1 MLKEG
6 QKVVVK
12 IVELR
17 HYGMNNVARNM
28 TAGNSLI
35 VGQEYIAEWLTP
47 SELDDEGHIGCFV
60 VRDWCLHI
68 NDVELIEIIKE

>member
-35 VGQEYIAEWLTP
+35 VGQEYVAEWFAP
-47 SELDDEGHIGCFV
+47 SKPDDEEQIGCFD
-60 VRDWCLHI
+60 VRGWCLHI